1 MIFMKKETLKI
12 LVCPAC
18 RGKLT
23 AKPEIETE
31 NEIISGNLY
40 CGKCSVYYPIEN
52 KIANMLPP
60 ELRDEY

>member
-1 MIFMKKETLKI
+1 MKKETLSV

-23 AKPEIETE
+23 VKSEIETDA
-31 NEIISGNLY
+31 EIISGNLH
-40 CGKCSVYYPIEN
+40 CGACGIYYPIED

-60 ELRDEY
+60 ELRDTF